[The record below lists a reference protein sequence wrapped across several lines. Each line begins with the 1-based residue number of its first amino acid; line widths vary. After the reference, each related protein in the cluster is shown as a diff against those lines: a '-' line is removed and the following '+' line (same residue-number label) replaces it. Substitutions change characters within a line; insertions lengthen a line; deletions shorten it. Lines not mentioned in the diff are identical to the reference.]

1 MGNNSP
7 SMLDSLVGLPR
18 WLWEA
23 LLDRLFFLPPF
34 PERIDSL
41 ALFSLLLVVGLLIGE
56 WLHAH
61 ARWPRVIGY
70 VLAGILFGPS
80 SLGWI
85 SIEALAQARPI
96 ADAALGLLMME
107 VGRRLDLSWLRH
119 NPELL
124 RSTFADIAL
133 SFALIFAFALW
144 LVGLTPAWAAATA
157 AVTMASAPAVVLLTI
172 EEARAQ
178 GQVTERI
185 ILHTAIS
192 SAASFVAFAL
202 VLGVVHAELSEDWLN
217 AVVHPLWVVAGALL
231 VGGIGS
237 WLALNIAHILPKRS
251 LAQVFVLVACA
262 LLAVG
267 IARMLAVPVFL
278 TLFLM
283 GVLLASRDRQQTLR
297 YTALPEGHWLL
308 AIVLFVIV
316 GASLP
321 WQEFTWLAGLQALG
335 LLLVRAVAKAGAV
348 AWSGGSLP
356 LPKRLLVGVG
366 IQPLSATAV
375 FMAYELASLYPE
387 VGRSALTLPLFAA
400 AMMELVGPALCR
412 LALRR
417 SGECESGAQARG
429 GIA

>member
-1 MGNNSP
+1 MI
-7 SMLDSLVGLPR
+7 DTIIPR
-18 WLWEA
+18 LRTVWEN

-34 PERIDSL
+34 PENIDSL

-61 ARWPRVIGY
+61 FRWPKLIGY
-70 VLAGILFGPS
+70 VLAGIVFGPS
-80 SLGWI
+80 VLGWI

-107 VGRRLDLSWLRH
+107 VGRRLDLGWLRR

-124 RSTFADIAL
+124 RSTFADITL
-133 SFALIFAFALW
+133 SFALIFIFALW

-157 AVTMASAPAVVLLTI
+157 AVTMASAPAVVLLAI
-172 EEARAQ
+172 EEAKAQ
-178 GQVTERI
+178 GLVTERI
-185 ILHTAIS
+185 ILHTAIG
-192 SAASFVAFAL
+192 SAASFVAFAI

-217 AVVHPLWVVAGALL
+217 AVVHPFWVVAGALL
-231 VGGIGS
+231 VGGIS
-237 WLALNIAHILPKRS
+237 TWLALRIARALPKAS

-283 GVLLASRDRQQTLR
+283 GVLLAARDRQQTLR
-297 YTALPEGHWLL
+297 YTELPEGHWLL

-321 WQEFTWLAGLQALG
+321 WLEFTWLTGLQALG
-335 LLLVRAVAKAGAV
+335 LLLVRAAAKAGAM

-375 FMAYELASLYPE
+375 FMAYEIASLYPE

-412 LALRR
+412 LALRL
-417 SGECESGAQARG
+417 SGECENETRDRG
-429 GIA
+429 GVA

>member
-1 MGNNSP
+1 MIERLLAPLRNVW
-7 SMLDSLVGLPR
+7 DSLV
-18 WLWEA
+18 E
-23 LLDRLFFLPPF
+23 RLFFLPPF
-34 PERIDSL
+34 PESIDSL

-61 ARWPRVIGY
+61 ARWPKVIGY
-70 VLAGILFGPS
+70 VLAGIVFGPS
-80 SLGWI
+80 ALGWI

-96 ADAALGLLMME
+96 ADAALGLLMLE
-107 VGRRLDLSWLRH
+107 VGRRLELKWLWR
-119 NPELL
+119 NAALL
-124 RSTFADIAL
+124 RGTLADISL

-144 LVGLTPAWAAATA
+144 LVGLSPAWAAATA

-172 EEARAQ
+172 EESRAQ

-185 ILHTAIS
+185 ILHTAIG
-192 SAASFVAFAL
+192 SAASFVAFAV
-202 VLGVVHAELSEDWLN
+202 VLGIVHAELSADWLN
-217 AVVHPLWVVAGALL
+217 AILHPLWVVAGAIL
-231 VGGIGS
+231 VGGLGA
-237 WLALNIAHILPKRS
+237 WLALRIARTLPKRS
-251 LAQVFVLVACA
+251 LAQVFVLIACA

-283 GVLLASRDRQQTLR
+283 GVLLAATDRQQTLR
-297 YTALPEGHWLL
+297 YTDLPEGHWLL

-321 WQEFTWLAGLQALG
+321 WQDFTWLAGLQALG
-335 LLLVRAVAKAGAV
+335 LLLVRAAAKAAAL

-356 LPKRLLVGVG
+356 LSKRLLVGVG

-375 FMAYELASLYPE
+375 FMAYEIAGLYPE

-412 LALRR
+412 LALSR
-417 SGECESGAQARG
+417 SGECGAGDKG

>member
-1 MGNNSP
+1 
-7 SMLDSLVGLPR
+7 MLESLIAPLRAV
-18 WLWEA
+18 WES
-23 LLDRLFFLPPF
+23 LIERMLFLPPF
-34 PERIDSL
+34 PESIDAL
-41 ALFSLLLVVGLLIGE
+41 ALFSLLLVTGLLMGE

-61 ARWPRVIGY
+61 ARWPKVIGY

-80 SLGWI
+80 LLGWI
-85 SIEALAQARPI
+85 GVETLAQARPI

-107 VGRRLDLSWLRH
+107 VGRRLDLSWLRR

-124 RSTFADIAL
+124 RSTLADIGL

-144 LVGLTPAWAAATA
+144 LVGLSPAWAAATA
-157 AVTMASAPAVVLLTI
+157 AVTMASAPAVVLLTV
-172 EEARAQ
+172 EESRAQ

-192 SAASFVAFAL
+192 SAASFVAFAF

-217 AVVHPLWVVAGALL
+217 AVVHPIWVVAGALL
-231 VGGIGS
+231 VGGLGS
-237 WLALNIAHILPKRS
+237 WLALRIARALPKRS

-283 GVLLASRDRQQTLR
+283 GVLLAAFDRRQTLR
-297 YTALPEGHWLL
+297 YTELPDGHWLL

-335 LLLVRAVAKAGAV
+335 LLLVRAAAKAAAL

-356 LPKRLLVGVG
+356 LPKRLLVGMG

-400 AMMELVGPALCR
+400 AMMELAGPALCR

-417 SGECESGAQARG
+417 SGECENEAGERG

>member
-1 MGNNSP
+1 MIETITSP
-7 SMLDSLVGLPR
+7 LRAVWESLL
-18 WLWEA
+18 E
-23 LLDRLFFLPPF
+23 RLFFLPPF
-34 PERIDSL
+34 PEAIDSL

-61 ARWPRVIGY
+61 FKWPKVIGY

-80 SLGWI
+80 VLGWI
-85 SIEALAQARPI
+85 SVQALAQARPI

-107 VGRRLDLSWLRH
+107 VGRRLDLSWLRR

-124 RSTFADIAL
+124 RSTLADITL
-133 SFALIFAFALW
+133 SFVLIFIFALW

-185 ILHTAIS
+185 ILHTAIG
-192 SAASFVAFAL
+192 SAASFVAFAV
-202 VLGVVHAELSEDWLN
+202 VLGIVHAELSEDWLN
-217 AVVHPLWVVAGALL
+217 ALVHPLWVVVGALL
-231 VGGIGS
+231 VGGIGT
-237 WLALNIAHILPKRS
+237 WLALRIARTLPKGS
-251 LAQVFVLVACA
+251 LAQVFVLIACA

-283 GVLLASRDRQQTLR
+283 GVLLASRDQQQTLL
-297 YTALPEGHWLL
+297 YTELPEGHWLL

-321 WQEFTWLAGLQALG
+321 WQDFTWLAGLQALG
-335 LLLVRAVAKAGAV
+335 LLLVRAAAKAGAM
-348 AWSGGSLP
+348 AWSGGSMP
-356 LPKRLLVGVG
+356 LPKRLLVGMG

-375 FMAYELASLYPE
+375 FMAYEIASLYPE

-412 LALRR
+412 LALHR
-417 SGECESGAQARG
+417 SGECESGERNRG

>member
-1 MGNNSP
+1 MQGMIDRIISP
-7 SMLDSLVGLPR
+7 LRTV
-18 WLWEA
+18 WEN

-34 PERIDSL
+34 PENIDSL

-61 ARWPRVIGY
+61 LRWPKLIGY
-70 VLAGILFGPS
+70 VLAGIVFGPS
-80 SLGWI
+80 VLGWI

-107 VGRRLDLSWLRH
+107 VGRRLDLSWLRS

-124 RSTFADIAL
+124 RAAVADITL
-133 SFALIFAFALW
+133 SFALIFVFALW
-144 LVGLTPAWAAATA
+144 LVGLSPAWAAATA

-172 EEARAQ
+172 EEAKAQ
-178 GQVTERI
+178 GLVTERI
-185 ILHTAIS
+185 ILHTAIG
-192 SAASFVAFAL
+192 SAASFVAFAI

-217 AVVHPLWVVAGALL
+217 AIVHPLWVVVGALL
-231 VGGIGS
+231 VGGFGT
-237 WLALNIAHILPKRS
+237 WLALRIAKTSPKGS
-251 LAQVFVLVACA
+251 LAQVFVLIACA

-283 GVLLASRDRQQTLR
+283 GVLLASRDRHQTLR
-297 YTALPEGHWLL
+297 YTELPEGHWLL

-321 WQEFTWLAGLQALG
+321 WHEFTLLAGLQALG
-335 LLLVRAVAKAGAV
+335 LLLVRAAAKAGAM
-348 AWSGGSLP
+348 AGAGGSMS
-356 LPKRLLVGVG
+356 LPKRLLVGMG

-375 FMAYELASLYPE
+375 FMAYEIASLYPE
-387 VGRSALTLPLFAA
+387 VGRSALTLPLFSA

-417 SGECESGAQARG
+417 SGECENETRDRG

>member
-1 MGNNSP
+1 
-7 SMLDSLVGLPR
+7 MLDSLISLPR
-18 WLWEA
+18 RLWEA
-23 LLDRLFFLPPF
+23 LLERLFFLPPF

-217 AVVHPLWVVAGALL
+217 AVVHPLWVVVGALL

-251 LAQVFVLVACA
+251 LAQVFVLVASA

-267 IARMLAVPVFL
+267 IARMLAVPVFP

-283 GVLLASRDRQQTLR
+283 GVLLASRDRLQTLR

-356 LPKRLLVGVG
+356 LGKRLLVGVG

-417 SGECESGAQARG
+417 SGECESSDLARG
-429 GIA
+429 GIT

>member
-1 MGNNSP
+1 VIEP
-7 SMLDSLVGLPR
+7 LIAPVRAVWESLIER
-18 WLWEA
+18 
-23 LLDRLFFLPPF
+23 LLFLPPF
-34 PERIDSL
+34 PESIDAL
-41 ALFSLLLVVGLLIGE
+41 ALFSLLLVTGLLMGE

-61 ARWPRVIGY
+61 ARWPKVIGY

-80 SLGWI
+80 LLGLI
-85 SIEALAQARPI
+85 GAETLAQARPI

-107 VGRRLDLSWLRH
+107 VGRRLDLSWLRR

-124 RSTFADIAL
+124 RSTLADIGL
-133 SFALIFAFALW
+133 SFALIFVFALW
-144 LVGLTPAWAAATA
+144 LVGLSPAWAAATA
-157 AVTMASAPAVVLLTI
+157 AVTMASAPAVVLLTV
-172 EEARAQ
+172 EESRAQ

-192 SAASFVAFAL
+192 SAASFVAFAF
-202 VLGVVHAELSEDWLN
+202 VLGIVHAELSEDWLN
-217 AVVHPLWVVAGALL
+217 AVVHPIWVVAGALL
-231 VGGIGS
+231 VGGLGS
-237 WLALNIAHILPKRS
+237 WSALRIARALPKRS

-283 GVLLASRDRQQTLR
+283 GLLLAARDRRQTLR
-297 YTALPEGHWLL
+297 YTQLPEGHWLL

-321 WQEFTWLAGLQALG
+321 WQEFTWLAGVQALG
-335 LLLVRAVAKAGAV
+335 LLLVRAAAKAAAL

-356 LPKRLLVGVG
+356 LPKRLLVGMG

-400 AMMELVGPALCR
+400 AMMELAGPALCR

-417 SGECESGAQARG
+417 SGECENEAEARG

>member
-1 MGNNSP
+1 MIEYLVSP
-7 SMLDSLVGLPR
+7 LQLIWQMLR
-18 WLWEA
+18 E
-23 LLDRLFFLPPF
+23 RLYFLPPF
-34 PERIDSL
+34 PEGMDSL

-61 ARWPRVIGY
+61 AKWPKVIGY
-70 VLAGILFGPS
+70 VLAGIVFGPAL
-80 SLGWI
+80 LGWI
-85 SIEALAQARPI
+85 SLDALAQARPI

-107 VGRRLDLSWLRH
+107 VGRRLELGWLWR

-124 RSTFADIAL
+124 RSTLAEITL
-133 SFALIFAFALW
+133 SFALIFVFALL
-144 LVGLTPAWAAATA
+144 LVGLSPAWAAATA

-172 EEARAQ
+172 DESRAQ
-178 GQVTERI
+178 GLVTERI
-185 ILHTAIS
+185 ILHTAIG
-192 SAASFVAFAL
+192 SAASFVAFAG
-202 VLGVVHAELSEDWLN
+202 VLGVVHAEQSGDWLN
-217 AVVHPLWVVAGALL
+217 AVVHPLWVVAGAWV
-231 VGGIGS
+231 VGAIGAG
-237 WLALNIAHILPKRS
+237 LALRIARALPKRS

-283 GVLLASRDRQQTLR
+283 GVLLAARDREQTLR

-321 WQEFTWLAGLQALG
+321 WQAFTWLAGVQALG
-335 LLLVRAVAKAGAV
+335 LLLVRAIAKIGAM

-356 LPKRLLVGVG
+356 LAKRLLVGVG

-375 FMAYELASLYPE
+375 FMAYEIASLYPE

-412 LALRR
+412 LALNR
-417 SGECESGAQARG
+417 SGECERPSRDRG